1 MPSTLAMDLC
11 PRGAALRRAWRLC
24 MAGAALLPLA
34 MAATAGW
41 SQMEGMDRSMA
52 MGTAPRPVANGP
64 TVPTDTCIGGIL
76 PAGDPANPHDLLIK
90 GMTCR
95 VDGTKTVAGAKDNGI
110 YVYRNVNIVNG
121 GTLVF
126 SDAAIDFH
134 AHSILVERAGTLS
147 AGADSPIKNKL
158 TIYLWGGPNS
168 KTQTW
173 STTDLNPS
181 VTCKGDADPSKST
194 CGIPTDVWNSNPG
207 MAMRKMPTPGT
218 PCTLASTKAAK
229 DPFNPTKN
237 FALPVDDCFY
247 QYDVID
253 AGSEAGAYFGRKV
266 LAVSEG
272 GNLLLRGAKGIRDTT
287 VDNCPTEDIPS
298 GGGFIEKCPADSGTS
313 WVRLASTLQKGA
325 LTFNVDRAVPTWG
338 ANDEIVVTTTDF
350 LPGHSEKL
358 VISSV
363 KPNPDGTI
371 QITVKTAVQFPH
383 VGAPYDYKAA
393 KGSCP
398 GGVTVNPNS
407 CSAGPDV
414 DPEIANLTDIPAA
427 TKLTS
432 TQVETRAVVAL
443 LTRNIMIA
451 SEGSSP
457 VLGRSATHFPIVK
470 GNTASYYGGHVIVRQ
485 GVQTFKV
492 QGVEF
497 YQLGQGG
504 LIGRYPVHF
513 HMDRQ
518 VPRPSCTS
526 KKNGQKYDVTCSSTG
541 TYLAD
546 SSIVDSMTRFVT
558 VHATQGVTLAR
569 NVGYMSIGQGY
580 YLEDATETDNRLYS
594 NVAITMRAG
603 IADAVTNPRTV
614 PGILEWDKKL
624 VFDEANKV
632 FRTDPMNLGEQMP
645 DDFPKHSDVNNPSA
659 FWIQNAWNDIE
670 YNAAVGCQTCGSCYW
685 FPPAGISGPSVYE
698 TWTGYASIQ
707 GGGESDGHWGTAPFY
722 NFRGNS
728 CSAAMF
734 ALQTVGSTV
743 QCNRIQYGGDSTSE
757 GTAFGAVVNKNTPKD
772 ESSFP
777 YEVGQRNHATICSD
791 TSGDCTK
798 TSVCLP
804 TDGEEGTCAAT
815 VVDRF
820 TTSFNWAP
828 KNFSAVWMRG
838 WWQLM
843 QNSAI
848 TDQFKG
854 GLTFVSG
861 GGFTRSDAAQGFW
874 SVLKNSVLVGQTQ
887 KQFQDPTTGADYP
900 VNPAASVAGPFNLK
914 TALDKTAA
922 GVGVCD
928 QANGGQAC
936 VSYSSGINIL
946 NESFGDYEHLFN
958 IYDGP
963 AAQYNNI
970 YADVKITRIGR
981 DTRSAT
987 FGQNGST
994 CVNASDLSSSNC
1006 TGFGFQATR
1015 NNGNVVRRN
1024 TAANPNDPK
1033 DPNSLIDECFIPNS
1047 AIAWKQPNGFYYPP
1061 AFHSDNLIFSNVD
1074 IRHYVIQPLFKDYAL
1089 NYFQTSVSACNSGS
1103 PADQSKCKQ
1112 QSVPYNYCSWASNMF
1127 AGSFSDIDRETE
1139 LTDDDGSLT
1148 GLTGQ
1153 DISEPPTK
1161 RPSIS
1166 VTKAAFNDAP
1176 VTTDECASGQLSFS
1190 STPVAPIANGTGYA
1204 TVNTSPY
1211 EYMSLAV
1218 FRGSTASK
1226 NDENS
1231 ASGFGKWS
1239 SDCGNSTCY
1248 GVPLYRQYLTAAE
1261 KTDFDNNPRDTAT
1274 GRAHRPSIRMMGGG
1288 TGARSA
1294 LVMNH
1299 GSYYID
1305 SSVSAKAELD
1315 SSAPDNNVSKLNV
1328 FEPSESYTFFLLF
1341 ANNRTYQTYSIYVGK
1356 KDGFDLA
1363 QAKDI
1368 VKPVL
1373 VDIADASYKVS
1384 QGENWAQ
1391 VTGYDKN
1398 TGILTLTVDL
1408 TGRTEFLPEKR
1419 EPYCQP
1425 TTFCEWKSDNSCGCK
1440 PGTNCT
1446 DDKVCSYGI
1455 GDVDCPTDGCFGF
1468 QVKMPDFFPDLRQ
1481 TAVNPPGPV
1490 APPTPVLFTKATDPK
1505 DLKYFQKANV
1515 ALVSSDESVAGNCNY
1530 PTPPQQT
1537 DIGFEPT
1544 PRPTPIRVWQVPNQ

>member
-1 MPSTLAMDLC
+1 MT
-11 PRGAALRRAWRLC
+11 
-24 MAGAALLPLA
+24 GAALLPLA
-34 MAATAGW
+34 AAAAAGW

-52 MGTAPRPVANGP
+52 MGPAPRPVAKGP
-64 TVPTDTCIGGIL
+64 TVPTDTCGGGIL

-90 GMTCR
+90 GITCR

-134 AHSILVERAGTLS
+134 AHSILVERGGTLS

-181 VTCKGDADPSKST
+181 VTCKSDSDPNVST
-194 CGIPTDVWNSNPG
+194 CGIPSDVWNSNPG
-207 MAMRKMPTPGT
+207 MAMRKMPMPGT
-218 PCTLASTKAAK
+218 PCKKASEVAAK
-229 DPFNPTKN
+229 DPFKPGST

-272 GNLLLRGAKGIRDTT
+272 GNLMLRGAKGIRDTT
-287 VDNCPTEDIPS
+287 VDNCPTEDVPS

-313 WVRLASTLQKGA
+313 WVHLSTTLKGGESA
-325 LTFNVDRAVPTWG
+325 FDVDRAVPTW
-338 ANDEIVVTTTDF
+338 AKYDHIVVTTTDF
-350 LPGHSEKL
+350 LPGHSEEL
-358 VISSV
+358 EIVSV
-363 KPNPDGTI
+363 TANSNGTSHI
-371 QITVKTAVQFPH
+371 VVKGTVNFPH
-383 VGAPYDYKAA
+383 VGDAYSYAA
-393 KGSCP
+393 ARDLDSE
-398 GGVTVNPNS
+398 
-407 CSAGPDV
+407 AGPD
-414 DPEIANLTDIPAA
+414 DDAEIGRLTDIPAA
-427 TKLTS
+427 TKITPT
-432 TQVETRAVVAL
+432 TQVETRAIVAL
-443 LTRNIMIA
+443 LTRNIVIA
-451 SEGSSP
+451 SEGASV
-457 VLGRSATHFPIVK
+457 VLGRDHPESQIKSDDHFPIVK
-470 GNTASYYGGHVIVRQ
+470 GSTASYYGGHVIVRQ

-513 HMDRQ
+513 HMDRL
-518 VPRPSCTS
+518 VPRPLCTS
-526 KKNGQKYDVTCSSTG
+526 KFNTPKKKYDVTCTSTG

-569 NVGYMSIGQGY
+569 NVGYQSIGQGY

-603 IADAVTNPRTV
+603 IADAITNPRNV
-614 PGILEWDKKL
+614 PGILQWDRKK
-624 VFDEANKV
+624 VTNPDGTVNIVPMGAN
-632 FRTDPMNLGEQMP
+632 EQMP
-645 DDFPKHSDVNNPSA
+645 DDFPLHSDVNNPSA

-698 TWTGYASIQ
+698 NWTGYASIQ
-707 GGGESDGHWGTAPFY
+707 GGSASAGHWGTAPFY

-743 QCNRIQYGGDSTSE
+743 QCNRIQYGGNPMSD
-757 GTAFGAVVNKNTPKD
+757 GNVFGAVVNKNTPKD

-777 YEVGQRNHATICSD
+777 YEVGQRNHATLCSD
-791 TSGDCTK
+791 ANLNGDCTK
-798 TSVCLP
+798 TPVCLP
-804 TDGEEGTCAAT
+804 TDKNESTCAAT

-828 KNFSAVWMRG
+828 KNFAAVWMRG
-838 WWQLM
+838 WWQLL

-887 KQFQDPTTGADYP
+887 EQFEDPNGADYP
-900 VNPAASVAGPFNLK
+900 ANPAASVAGPFNLK
-914 TALDKTAA
+914 ALA
-922 GVGVCD
+922 CD
-928 QANGGQAC
+928 QATGGSAC
-936 VSYSSGINIL
+936 LSYRDGINML

-970 YADVKITRIGR
+970 YADVNVTKIGV
-981 DTRSAT
+981 DTRNADIAK
-987 FGQNGST
+987 NGSK
-994 CVNASDLSSSNC
+994 CVNAPDLSSSNC
-1006 TGFGFQATR
+1006 TSFGFQATR

-1024 TAANPNDPK
+1024 TNAPTDTIK
-1033 DPNSLIDECFIPNS
+1033 LDDECFIPNS

-1061 AFHSDNLIFSNVD
+1061 AFHSDNLVFSNVD
-1074 IRHYVIQPLFKDYAL
+1074 IRHYVIQPLFKDYAV
-1089 NYFQTSVSACNSGS
+1089 NYFQTSVDKCTSGT
-1103 PADQSKCKQ
+1103 PEDQKKCQ
-1112 QSVPYNYCSWASNMF
+1112 LQSIPYNYCSWASNMF
-1127 AGSFSDIDRETE
+1127 AGTFSDIDRETE

-1148 GLTGQ
+1148 GLTATN
-1153 DISEPPTK
+1153 ISEPPTE

-1166 VTKAAFNDAP
+1166 VTKATFNNAP
-1176 VTTDECASGQLSFS
+1176 VTTDECASGQLSFNK
-1190 STPVAPIANGTGYA
+1190 TPVEPTANGTGDA

-1218 FRGSTASK
+1218 FRGSTQSQ
-1226 NDENS
+1226 NDSNPS
-1231 ASGFGKWS
+1231 PGVYGKWNA
-1239 SDCGNSTCY
+1239 DCGNSTCY

-1261 KTDFDNNPRDTAT
+1261 QTDFANNPVDTPT

-1305 SSVSAKAELD
+1305 SSVSAKGQLG
-1315 SSAPDNNVSKLNV
+1315 SSTSDNRVSSLNI
-1328 FEPSESYTFFLLF
+1328 FEPSQSYTFFLLF
-1341 ANNRTYQTYSIYVGK
+1341 ANGRTHQTYSIYVGK
-1356 KDGFDLA
+1356 KDGFDLP
-1363 QAKDI
+1363 QAKNI
-1368 VKPVL
+1368 VTPVL
-1373 VDIADASYKVS
+1373 VNIADATYKVTAKP
-1384 QGENWAQ
+1384 GESWAQ
-1391 VTGYDKN
+1391 VTSYDK
-1398 TGILTLTVDL
+1398 TSGIMTLTVDL
-1408 TGRTEFLPEKR
+1408 TARTDFLPENR
-1419 EPYCQP
+1419 SPYCQP
-1425 TTFCEWKSDNSCGCK
+1425 TTFCQWNAEKYTCGCK
-1440 PGTNCT
+1440 PGTSCT
-1446 DDKVCSYGI
+1446 DNQVCSYGI
-1455 GDVDCPTDGCFGF
+1455 GDVDCPTIGCFGF
-1468 QVKMPDFFPDLRQ
+1468 QVKLPDFFPDLRL
-1481 TAVNPPGPV
+1481 TAANPPGPV
-1490 APPTPVLFTKATDPK
+1490 APPTPVLFTKATDTK

-1515 ALVSSDESVAGNCNY
+1515 AFVSSDKSGGCHY
-1530 PTPPQQT
+1530 PDPPQQT
-1537 DIGFEPT
+1537 DAGFEST
-1544 PRPTPIRVWQVPNQ
+1544 PSPTPIRVWQPPSQ